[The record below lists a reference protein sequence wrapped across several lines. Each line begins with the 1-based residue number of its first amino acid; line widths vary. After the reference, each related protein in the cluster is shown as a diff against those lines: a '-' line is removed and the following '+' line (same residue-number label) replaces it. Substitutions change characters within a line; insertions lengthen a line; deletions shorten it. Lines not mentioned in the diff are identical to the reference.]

1 MRESTELMQKVA
13 AERTR
18 WSRKC
23 TSKIE
28 HPGSDLEY
36 CTIIRYALAYC
47 TKQRKLE
54 RGLL

>member
-1 MRESTELMQKVA
+1 MQKVA